1 MDSSTEAAILQRL
14 GDYLADRT
22 MVAVTHRNTL
32 LNLVTRVLV
41 MDQGNIILDSPP
53 GELKI

>member
-1 MDSSTEAAILQRL
+1 MDSSTEAAVLQRL
-14 GDYLADRT
+14 GDYLTDRT

-53 GELKI
+53 GELKK

>member
-14 GDYLADRT
+14 GDYLTDRT

-32 LNLVTRVLV
+32 LNLVNRVLV

-53 GELKI
+53 GELKK